1 MSLLQLIEQE
11 MKNDQ
16 LVVRSHIEDFNA
28 KSQLIVYESQ
38 EAIFYKNGQA
48 LDLFGPGRHT
58 LSSENVP
65 VLKRFFSHLFGGK
78 TPLPCDVY
86 FVNKVNVL
94 AIIWGTDSPVQLEDP
109 KYPMLVSVRAN
120 GQTGVRVKDSRRFLV
135 NVVGQLKEYTVD
147 GVRRAIKG
155 MMMAAI
161 KESIAVAIVEKKI
174 SILEVATKLTEL
186 SATIGQKLNAAIAD
200 LGIET
205 THFTLSAILP
215 SDGDLDELKALKKTM
230 MNTEADMYRERRE
243 SETRAYARATEGYTY
258 QEERRFDVMEG
269 AAKNEGG
276 AGGSFINMG
285 VGLGMGA
292 GVGKEMG
299 NMYAG
304 IMQPSTP
311 VPTPN
316 AVAPNAS
323 APNAEKVC
331 PSCGAPVATGAK
343 FCSNCGQ
350 PQPQAK
356 FCPECGTRC
365 EAGSKFCMN
374 CGTKLN
380 A

>member
-1 MSLLQLIEQE
+1 MAIVQLIEQE
-11 MKNDQ
+11 MTNDQ

-38 EAIFYKNGQA
+38 EAVFYKNGQA

-65 VLKRFFSHLFGGK
+65 LLKRIFGHLFGGK
-78 TPLPCDVY
+78 TPFPCDVY

-94 AIIWGTDSPVQLEDP
+94 DIIWGTDSPVQLEDP

-120 GQTGVRVKDSRRFLV
+120 GQTGVRVKDSRRFLI

-161 KESIAVAIVEKKI
+161 KENLAIAIIEKKI
-174 SILEVATKLTEL
+174 SILEVATKTSEL
-186 SATIGQKLNAAIAD
+186 SLLIQQKVNAAIAD
-200 LGIET
+200 LGVELV
-205 THFTLSAILP
+205 HFTLSAILP
-215 SDGDLDELKALKKTM
+215 SEGDLDELKALKKTM

-243 SETRAYARATEGYTY
+243 SETRAYARQTEGYTY
-258 QEERRFDVMEG
+258 HDERRFDVMEG

-292 GVGKEMG
+292 GVGREMG

-304 IMQPSTP
+304 VMQPMN
-311 VPTPN
+311 PTNPSAAGSA
-316 AVAPNAS
+316 AVG
-323 APNAEKVC
+323 KVC
-331 PSCGAPVATGAK
+331 PSCGSPVAAGAK

-350 PQPQAK
+350 AQPQVK

-365 EAGSKFCMN
+365 EADSKFCMN
-374 CGTKLN
+374 CGRRLD

>member
-1 MSLLQLIEQE
+1 MAIVQVIEQE
-11 MKNDQ
+11 MANEQ
-16 LVVRSHIEDFNA
+16 LVVRNHVEDFNA

-38 EAIFYKNGQA
+38 EAVFYKNGQA
-48 LDLFGPGRHT
+48 LDLFGAGRHT
-58 LSSENVP
+58 LSSTNVP
-65 VLKRFFSHLFGGK
+65 LLKRFFGHLFGGK

-94 AIIWGTDSPVQLEDP
+94 DIIWGTDSPVQLEDP

-155 MMMAAI
+155 MMMTAI
-161 KESIAVAIVEKKI
+161 KENIAVAITEKKI
-174 SILEVATKLTEL
+174 SILEVATRLTEL
-186 SATIGQKLNAAIAD
+186 SSLIQQKLNAAIAD
-200 LGIET
+200 LGVELV
-205 THFTLSAILP
+205 HFTLSAILP
-215 SDGDLDELKALKKTM
+215 GEGDLDELKALKKTM

-243 SETRAYARATEGYTY
+243 SETRAYARQTEGYTY
-258 QEERRFDVMEG
+258 QDERRFDVMES

-292 GVGKEMG
+292 GVGREVG
-299 NMYAG
+299 NMYSG
-304 IMQPSTP
+304 IMQPTAPNPTQP
-311 VPTPN
+311 VPP
-316 AVAPNAS
+316 VAAGGR
-323 APNAEKVC
+323 VC
-331 PSCGAPVATGAK
+331 PSCGSPVAAGAK

-350 PQPQAK
+350 AQPQVK

-365 EAGSKFCMN
+365 EADSKFCMN
-374 CGTKLN
+374 CGKRLDG
-380 A
+380 